1 MNANRSHP
9 LLGVLGLEK
18 EMDKIRDLGFLAMVG
33 GVYGALLIN
42 FWPAPEVGVPGLLI
56 VPGLWWALF
65 HVLKGGS
72 LSD

>member
-1 MNANRSHP
+1 MK
-9 LLGVLGLEK
+9 L
-18 EMDKIRDLGFLAMVG
+18 DQIRDLGIIAMVAG
-33 GVYGALLIN
+33 AYGALLYH
-42 FWPAPEVGVPGLLI
+42 FWPAAEVGVPGLMV

>member
-1 MNANRSHP
+1 
-9 LLGVLGLEK
+9 
-18 EMDKIRDLGFLAMVG
+18 MDKIRDLGFLAMVG